1 MRAVNPVPRPLVSG
15 TVPPAELKFNVIDDA
30 RADVRVRKL
39 VARTASPRVV
49 RDLFF
54 MVWMWFVGLGRG
66 KQLDQREGLPQTKMP
81 GSPDGK

>member
-1 MRAVNPVPRPLVSG
+1 MRAVNPVPTPLVSR

-30 RADVRVRKL
+30 RADVRLRKL

-54 MVWMWFVGLGRG
+54 MVWMCFVGLGTENG
-66 KQLDQREGLPQTKMP
+66 WFKIQIADCQT
-81 GSPDGK
+81 GWS